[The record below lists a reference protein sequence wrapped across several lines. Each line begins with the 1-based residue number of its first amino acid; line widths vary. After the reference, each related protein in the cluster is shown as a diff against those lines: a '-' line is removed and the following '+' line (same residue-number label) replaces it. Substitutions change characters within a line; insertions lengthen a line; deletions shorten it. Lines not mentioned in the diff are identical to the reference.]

1 MHIPVGLSSEELE
14 QLRADALRAGP
25 TNPRPSSHSPVATAD
40 GHHLGDVAAEAR
52 RHQLEFGL
60 LRRGRPP

>member
-25 TNPRPSSHSPVATAD
+25 TNPRPSSYSPVATAD
-40 GHHLGDVAAEAR
+40 GTTLEMWRLKLGDFSWNLA
-52 RHQLEFGL
+52 F
-60 LRRGRPP
+60 